1 MSMPSVAVPTQ
12 YAVQSRRPKNL
23 MVKISINHK
32 NSTVSY
38 STLHDEHLSNYASR
52 SVIVEADFDCT
63 LVFSNPSFFG
73 LSSPNMTLHAN
84 VSIVLTVPADLNQG
98 GTEYWVEFPLPV
110 TNVMYA
116 AKPIGPCVPPKI
128 IFP

>member
-1 MSMPSVAVPTQ
+1 MSVPSVAVPTQ

-63 LVFSNPSFFG
+63 VVFSNPSFFG

-98 GTEYWVEFPLPV
+98 ETEYWVEFPLPG

-116 AKPIGPCVPPKI
+116 SRPIGPCVPPKI

>member
-1 MSMPSVAVPTQ
+1 MSVPSIAIPTQ
-12 YAVQSRRPKNL
+12 YAVQARRPKNL

-32 NSTVSY
+32 NSSVSY

-52 SVIVEADFDCT
+52 SVTIEADSDCT
-63 LVFSNPSFFG
+63 LVLSNPSFFG

-84 VSIVLTVPADLNQG
+84 VSIVVTVPADLKQG
-98 GTEYWVEFPLPV
+98 ETEYWVEFPLPG
-110 TNVMYA
+110 TSVMYA
-116 AKPIGPCVPPKI
+116 ARPPVPYVPPKI